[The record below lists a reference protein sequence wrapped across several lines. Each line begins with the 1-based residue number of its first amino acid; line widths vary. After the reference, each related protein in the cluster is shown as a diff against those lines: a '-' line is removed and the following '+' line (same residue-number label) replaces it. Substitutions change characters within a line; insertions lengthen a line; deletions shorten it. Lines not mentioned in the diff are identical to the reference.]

1 MILENDICILI
12 SNSGETLELKD
23 MLNHLKRFAIPFAT
37 ISSNPQS
44 TLMQSANFPLCLPSQ
59 PEVCPIGMAP
69 TTSTTMMLALG
80 DAISVSL
87 MHKRKFDI
95 NQFKVFHPGGK
106 LGTQMLKIKDLMH
119 VKEKIPSVD
128 PEMSMQETLLNMTS
142 KGFGYAVVVKE
153 KKLKGVISDG
163 DIRRHINQL
172 FEKKAGEIATLNP
185 ITVTDDI
192 FVSEAIKI
200 MNDHKIGVLVV
211 INNNNEPIG
220 ITHIQD
226 LLKAGAI

>member
-1 MILENDICILI
+1 
-12 SNSGETLELKD
+12 
-23 MLNHLKRFAIPFAT
+23 
-37 ISSNPQS
+37 
-44 TLMQSANFPLCLPSQ
+44 
-59 PEVCPIGMAP
+59 
-69 TTSTTMMLALG
+69 
-80 DAISVSL
+80 
-87 MHKRKFDI
+87 
-95 NQFKVFHPGGK
+95 
-106 LGTQMLKIKDLMH
+106 
-119 VKEKIPSVD
+119 
-128 PEMSMQETLLNMTS
+128 MQETLLNMTS
-142 KGFGYAVVVKE
+142 KGFGYAVVVNE

>member
-1 MILENDICILI
+1 
-12 SNSGETLELKD
+12 
-23 MLNHLKRFAIPFAT
+23 
-37 ISSNPQS
+37 
-44 TLMQSANFPLCLPSQ
+44 
-59 PEVCPIGMAP
+59 
-69 TTSTTMMLALG
+69 
-80 DAISVSL
+80 
-87 MHKRKFDI
+87 
-95 NQFKVFHPGGK
+95 
-106 LGTQMLKIKDLMH
+106 MLKIKDLMH
-119 VKEKIPSVD
+119 IKDKIPSVD

-163 DIRRHINQL
+163 DIRRNINQL

-192 FVSEAIKI
+192 FISEAIKI

-211 INNNNEPIG
+211 INNKNEPIG